1 MKPDF
6 NFKYYDESKL
16 ILLVILLYVGSEAL
30 INLLI
35 NLLKA
40 YNIEYHRFYPATILL
55 GIIFWLI
62 NKNLHK
68 IPFLWKLLIK
78 VPLIRGTYQGNV
90 KYNYQG
96 VEGDKHCKLIIYQTT
111 SDIKVDCYFW
121 DEDKNGKKISSTQT
135 KSESIVEDLI
145 RKDNGLYQLLFYY
158 QQKGSNDS
166 SIPIRDGFNTL
177 TLKEDGK
184 LKRLEGGYFSKNSL
198 SKGNGGTIS
207 VDFQT
212 KELKHI

>member
-30 INLLI
+30 INLII

-62 NKNLHK
+62 NKKLHK

-78 VPLIRGTYQGNV
+78 VPLIRGTYKGNV

>member
-30 INLLI
+30 INLII

-78 VPLIRGTYQGNV
+78 VPLIRGTYKGNV